1 MVDAAGRERRRL
13 TAALQL
19 ALPLVARAPQEGVG
33 RSEPGPVTGE
43 RPLTT
48 TGAVATRAAVVEL
61 MLDLAGYRE
70 AETLTDRL
78 ALEPA
83 AGEGAFLLALARR
96 LLASWQRQ
104 GRPACDLVPA
114 LLAYELDEGR
124 ASQARQALCQL
135 LADYGFGAQEAR
147 RLAASWLRTGDF
159 LVEAPSLPAADLV
172 VGNPP
177 YVRPEALPRER
188 LTLYRS
194 LYRTMRGRADL
205 YVAFLE
211 AALWRLKPGALCAF
225 ICPDRWLFNQYG
237 AGLRRLVAEAFS
249 LELVL
254 EMHRAAPF
262 AQAVTAYP
270 AITLIRR
277 ARQGHLVLA
286 QFSEEEPAASEEEAA
301 SRLRGLAGA
310 LEAVRQGQGVA
321 SALPAGLRATRL
333 EMAGPLSAEVGVD
346 WSGPVLAPERLA
358 LLRRLEERF
367 PPLESEETG
376 TTVGIGL
383 ATGLD
388 EVFITSDQTLVEP
401 SRLLPLPLRG
411 DTANGVLRWSGH
423 YLVNPWLPEGLVP
436 LEDFPRLWAYFS
448 RHAEA
453 LKRRYVARRSPQQ
466 WYRTI
471 DRVQFGL
478 IGRHKLYVPDIAR
491 RLEPVLDE
499 GQTYPHHNLYV
510 ICSGSWDLE
519 ALGGLLLS
527 DVALFFVACYGVR
540 MRGGYYRFQ
549 AQYLRRIRLPRPAE
563 VTPRQRQGLVTA
575 FRQRDR
581 RLATRIALELYGIK
595 CLLMVD

>member
-1 MVDAAGRERRRL
+1 MAG
-13 TAALQL
+13 
-19 ALPLVARAPQEGVG
+19 V
-33 RSEPGPVTGE
+33 
-43 RPLTT
+43 
-48 TGAVATRAAVVEL
+48 VATRAAVVEL
-61 MLDLAGYRE
+61 MLDLAGYRAEE
-70 AETLTDRL
+70 ALSDRL

-104 GRPACDLVPA
+104 GRPTRDLAPA

-124 ASQARQALCQL
+124 ASQARQALGRL

-147 RLAASWLRTGDF
+147 ELAASWLRTGDF
-159 LVEAPSLPAADLV
+159 LLEAPGLPAADLV

-188 LTLYRS
+188 LSLYRS

-237 AGLRRLVAEAFS
+237 AELRRLVAEAFS

-262 AQAVTAYP
+262 AQTVTAYP

-277 ARQGHLVLA
+277 ARQGQLVLA
-286 QFSEEEPAASEEEAA
+286 QFSEEGAPALEEEAV
-301 SRLRGLAGA
+301 SRLRGLAEA
-310 LEAVRQGQGVA
+310 LEAVRQGQRVA
-321 SALPAGLRATRL
+321 GALPAGLRARRV
-333 EMAGPLSAEVGVD
+333 EMAGHLSAEVRVD
-346 WSGPVLAPERLA
+346 WSRPVLAPERLT

-367 PPLESEETG
+367 PPLESEGTG

-383 ATGLD
+383 VTGLD
-388 EVFITSDQTLVEP
+388 EVFITSDPELVES
-401 SRLLPLPLRG
+401 SRLLPLALRS
-411 DTANGVLRWSGH
+411 DTEGGLLRWSGH
-423 YLVNPWLPEGLVP
+423 YLVNPWSPEGLVS
-436 LEDFPRLWAYFS
+436 LEDFPRLQAYFL

-453 LKRRYVARRSPQQ
+453 LKRRYVARRAPAQ

-471 DRVQFGL
+471 DRMQFAL
-478 IGRHKLYVPDIAR
+478 IERRKLYVPDIAR
-491 RLEPVLDE
+491 CLEPVLDE

-510 ICSGSWDLE
+510 IWSEAWDLE

-563 VTPRQRQGLVTA
+563 VTPRHRQGLVTA

-581 RLATRIALELYGIK
+581 RLATRIACEIYGIAA
-595 CLLMVD
+595 LPAGR

>member
-1 MVDAAGRERRRL
+1 MAWKDADERS
-13 TAALQL
+13 TVWQL
-19 ALPLVARAPQEGVG
+19 ALPLVTRLPQEAA
-33 RSEPGPVTGE
+33 RQPGQGS
-43 RPLTT
+43 
-48 TGAVATRAAVVEL
+48 GAVATRPAVVEL
-61 MLDLAGYRE
+61 MLDVAGYRQEE
-70 AETLTDRL
+70 ALTDRL

-83 AGEGAFLLALARR
+83 AGEGAFLLAMARR

-104 GRPACDLVPA
+104 GRAARDLAPA

-124 ASQARQALCQL
+124 AARARQALCGL
-135 LADYGFGAQEAR
+135 LADVGFGAQEAQ
-147 RLAASWLRTGDF
+147 RLAAAWLRTGDF
-159 LVEAPSLPAADLV
+159 LLEAPGLPAADLV

-188 LTLYRS
+188 LRLYRS

-211 AALWRLKPGALCAF
+211 AALWRLKPGAVCAF

-237 AGLRRLVAEAFS
+237 AELRRLVAEAFS

-262 AQAVTAYP
+262 AQNVTAYP

-277 ARQGHLVLA
+277 AEQDHLVLA
-286 QFSEEEPAASEEEAA
+286 RFEEEEPMASEDEAA
-301 SRLRGLAGA
+301 SRLRAVAEA
-310 LEAVRQGQGVA
+310 LEAMRQGRTV
-321 SALPAGLRATRL
+321 ALPAGLRARRVEGAGRL
-333 EMAGPLSAEVGVD
+333 RAATGWPGPALS
-346 WSGPVLAPERLA
+346 SERLA

-367 PPLESEETG
+367 PPLESAESG
-376 TTVGIGL
+376 TVVSIGL

-388 EVFITSDQTLVEP
+388 EVFITSDPMLVEP
-401 SRLLPLPLRG
+401 SRLLPLALRG
-411 DTANGVLRWSGH
+411 DTASGVLRWSGH
-423 YLVNPWLPEGLVP
+423 YLVNPWSPEGLVP
-436 LEDFPRLWAYFS
+436 LEDFPRLRAYFL
-448 RHAEA
+448 RHES
-453 LKRRYVARRSPQQ
+453 LLRQRYVARRAPAQ

-471 DRVQFGL
+471 DRVQFPL
-478 IGRHKLYVPDIAR
+478 VGRRKLYVPDIAR
-491 RLEPVLDE
+491 CLEPVLDE

-510 ICSGSWDLE
+510 IWSETWDLE

-549 AQYLRRIRLPRPAE
+549 AQYLRRIRLPRLSE
-563 VTPRQRQGLVTA
+563 VSPDQQAGLVTA

-581 RLATRIALELYGIK
+581 RLATRIALELYGITL
-595 CLLMVD
+595 CPL